1 MKKSGKK
8 LSANELKTIIT
19 AMDGN
24 GKYRLS
30 PEITP
35 FVCRDQAKFLRTGD
49 GIFLLNLYL
58 YYNDNFFYV
67 QYDFKNMHNESKGL
81 ARPSAGLLF

>member
-1 MKKSGKK
+1 MGELESVMKKSGKK

-30 PEITP
+30 PEIAS
-35 FVCRDQAKFLRTGD
+35 FVCRDDTDR
-49 GIFLLNLYL
+49 IFLSRY
-58 YYNDNFFYV
+58 
-67 QYDFKNMHNESKGL
+67 
-81 ARPSAGLLF
+81 R